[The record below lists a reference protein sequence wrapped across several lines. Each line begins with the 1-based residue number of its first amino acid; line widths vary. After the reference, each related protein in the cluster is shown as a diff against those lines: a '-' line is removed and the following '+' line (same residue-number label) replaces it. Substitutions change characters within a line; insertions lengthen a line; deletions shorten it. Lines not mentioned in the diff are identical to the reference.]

1 MRRSALP
8 PAHLLLG
15 ATFLPPDFGARL
27 ERFKETTGLT
37 WGGLARC
44 LGVDPRQLQRWR
56 DGTKPSGDGLFV
68 LMLLGARIPG
78 GVHMLLGTHVMPPSR
93 AAQPAGSAVAVG
105 AGLDRGEG

>member
-1 MRRSALP
+1 MRRRALP

-15 ATFLPPDFGARL
+15 VTFLPPDFGSRL
-27 ERFKETTGLT
+27 ERFKEATGLT

-56 DGTKPSGDGLFV
+56 DGTKPSGDGLFA

-78 GVHMLLGTHVMPPSR
+78 GVQMLLGTHVMPPPG
-93 AAQPAGSAVAVG
+93 AAQPAGIAVG